1 MVNRQRTGDHEAKD
15 SELASSDAVEEFL
28 SKVVAKP
35 ERLAGTNVLASDLCG
50 HAVKHLFDRSK
61 KDEEKPFGVLP
72 ELLLEGFDSEQ
83 VWEQLHL
90 RNVPL
95 IRYVKKQAKKLI
107 SNDEAIVV
115 FVDDGDDSEISGNA
129 QSEDEEEAADTDSR
143 EHEDPLKDNSNADEA
158 DENFIP
164 VKHGIED
171 AFLNLDEMNAFL
183 DEQDALEARKGGDEE
198 DDEESDDDID
208 YFADVPDEEEDENGE
223 QGPGARYDDFYDA
236 PDTDVLTYDD
246 AFNKIGEDR
255 DEELDGDDEEHDE
268 EDGVPPAQK
277 RTRKVRKAASLD
289 DMNEDEELSEGAEDE
304 EDEEE
309 QVDGDEDAGE
319 TESKGN
325 AGMSLFDAEDD
336 EDGSLSTF
344 QKQQKALKRKIG
356 NIEDGM
362 LQEKTWAMRGE
373 ATRADRPADS
383 LLEPEFEFEHASK
396 PAPVMT
402 TESTGNLEDIIKR
415 RITDQLWDDVERR
428 KETLGADRRTTSL
441 PEVSEEQ
448 SKEGLAEVYEKDYRE
463 QVMGEEAAPTVIS
476 KEEQAIQL
484 DFTHLCY
491 KLDALANFH
500 YAPKPP
506 KEDMEVRA
514 NVPAIS
520 MEEAIPVG
528 VSDAALLA
536 PEEVYKKH
544 KHLKEGYAGKGEEE
558 LTKEDR
564 RARRRS
570 KKKRGMKS
578 SKLNISAKGKEVKA
592 AKARGEPTVIAASQ
606 SGESDYSKS
615 SKFFAKLQDEK
626 TNPSSSNKKGRFGDN
641 APKHSSSNLKL

>member
-1 MVNRQRTGDHEAKD
+1 
-15 SELASSDAVEEFL
+15 L
-28 SKVVAKP
+28 
-35 ERLAGTNVLASDLCG
+35 
-50 HAVKHLFDRSK
+50 
-61 KDEEKPFGVLP
+61 
-72 ELLLEGFDSEQ
+72 
-83 VWEQLHL
+83 
-90 RNVPL
+90 
-95 IRYVKKQAKKLI
+95 
-107 SNDEAIVV
+107 
-115 FVDDGDDSEISGNA
+115 
-129 QSEDEEEAADTDSR
+129 
-143 EHEDPLKDNSNADEA
+143 
-158 DENFIP
+158 
-164 VKHGIED
+164 KHGIED

-183 DEQDALEARKGGDEE
+183 DEQDALEASKGEE
-198 DDEESDDDID
+198 ENDEESDDDDID
-208 YFADVPDEEEDENGE
+208 YFADVPDQDEDESEG
-223 QGPGARYDDFYDA
+223 QGRSARYDDFYDA

-246 AFNKIGEDR
+246 AFNKFGEDG
-255 DEELDGDDEEHDE
+255 EEDLEGDDEEYDE
-268 EDGVPPAQK
+268 EDGMPAQK
-277 RTRKVRKAASLD
+277 QIRKVRKAASQD
-289 DMNEDEELSEGAEDE
+289 DINGDNLSEVAEEE

-309 QVDGDEDAGE
+309 EDEEEEDEEDDGDEDGEDAGE

-325 AGMSLFDAEDD
+325 TGMSLFNAEDD

-344 QKQQKALKRKIG
+344 QKQQKALKRKID
-356 NIEDGM
+356 NIEDSM

-415 RITDQLWDDVERR
+415 RIADQLWDDVERR

-463 QVMGEEAAPTVIS
+463 QVMGEEAAPTELS
-476 KEEQAIQL
+476 KEEHAIEL
-484 DFTHLCY
+484 DFKSLCY

-506 KEDMEVRA
+506 KEDMEIRA

-558 LTKEDR
+558 LTKEER

-578 SKLNISAKGKEVKA
+578 SKLNISAKGKEAKA

-626 TNPSSSNKKGRFGDN
+626 SNPSSSRVKGKFGKNDE
-641 APKHSSSNLKL
+641 PKHSSSSLKL